1 MKHSNVKIFTTF
13 IYLLLLILILGS
25 AAFLI
30 FQRSRLIKEA
40 QGYAI
45 QIVEHISN
53 SYIENGSFTAKG
65 FADDVKEAMQN
76 FGDLIQAVTIID
88 SQNIMQNRFRFDSID
103 PEKDS
108 NPNWQNELAYKYNS
122 FLYQERTYPL
132 NLPGQTSANVKILYK
147 QLPSQLLR
155 SVLQFDTV
163 FILALLI
170 LSFLAF
176 LVIPK
181 RDPDKTA
188 WALQSVSEED
198 TGYDETEELELSQ
211 ALIEENVEDLPE
223 DFPTHHDTDDTLD
236 EDAELAEITEIDWE
250 DESFSMSNE
259 LDALAEELVASE
271 ETDDAI
277 QEDENYDADSLQDEA
292 SEETNRIVP
301 NDGVFSDEVVDENLD
316 ESLEM
321 DDDIFPSTEDN
332 DDNLAP
338 IETVTESVNP
348 SSILDD
354 PNQENSELDLL
365 LSEAIQE
372 IDEQDQLVATV
383 SEPSEENQDDELL
396 DLDEGLEEEELNIF
410 SQIAATAS
418 LAAEEQ
424 ATEIFASAEQ
434 KIEALNWLGDF
445 LGSREAENHTGEIS
459 LALLELPKN
468 NIETVRSSF
477 EQDLGDKAAFMP
489 HEKGL
494 IVALPNDN
502 FGQGVAELQGAAGR
516 LPSAYLSNL
525 KMGITGVSAERQGI
539 EPDTVL
545 SEMQYAL
552 ANSDRNN
559 NISIF
564 DTNDQ
569 VFNWQRNNT

>member
-88 SQNIMQNRFRFDSID
+88 SQNVMQNRFRFDSID

-250 DESFSMSNE
+250 EESFSMSNE

-301 NDGVFSDEVVDENLD
+301 NDAVFSDEVVDENLD

-321 DDDIFPSTEDN
+321 DDDIFPITEDN

-424 ATEIFASAEQ
+424 TTEIFASAEQ

-459 LALLELPKN
+459 LALLELPKD